1 MKEEEEK
8 RQGEKDEANDD
19 DNDDDRGGKKTHTP
33 MEVREKRER
42 NTEMPMVVLVA
53 GRDAVGTVVYSHR
66 FDRLC
71 VVVCVCV
78 LVCCGIASTCS
89 TPSTP
94 PLCWY
99 SFKFFQIGFMFCKFW
114 LKLVH
119 LNCLESKCQPSK
131 VVMLFKFRV
140 NKIKTYAKKT

>member
-19 DNDDDRGGKKTHTP
+19 DNDVDRGGKKTHTR

-71 VVVCVCV
+71 VCVCVCV
-78 LVCCGIASTCS
+78 GVLWHRINMQHTINTASVLVFIQVLSNRFYV
-89 TPSTP
+89 
-94 PLCWY
+94 L
-99 SFKFFQIGFMFCKFW
+99 
-114 LKLVH
+114 
-119 LNCLESKCQPSK
+119 
-131 VVMLFKFRV
+131 
-140 NKIKTYAKKT
+140 